1 VELRQYLRA
10 LKRHWWVV
18 GGVALVT
25 VLALSFVWQ
34 PKTVY
39 ETSGT
44 YVVRPRSAEAGET
57 VRATEA
63 LNRGVEINATYARIA
78 RSDAV
83 KERAQDRLAAQAL
96 PTDGLAVRSEVVAG
110 TNILEIG
117 ATGSDPDTVAAY
129 ATAIGEEAAAYLDDL
144 GEVYLLQELDPPG
157 DPDVV
162 ASNGTLTMV
171 VGVTFGLLAGAVL
184 AFAIEY
190 LREPALPDAHGM
202 WDRHTGVYSD
212 EYFLSRLRQE
222 LARCEV
228 PPELPSRPEALKPDG
243 ARPPMFTA
251 GLVTLSNGHAG
262 TDAAL
267 LPLERRDAGQA
278 LMARLRPQDIL
289 AYVGDDTFAVLLPD
303 LSADRT
309 DEILNGWGD
318 RLAGRAGAAPVTL
331 QATVRTC
338 ECNADGLAGDEEIVR
353 LACTR

>member
-1 VELRQYLRA
+1 MELRQYLRA
-10 LKRHWWVV
+10 LRRHWWAV

-25 VLALSFVWQ
+25 VIALSFLGE

-44 YVVRPRSAEAGET
+44 YVVRPRTGEAGET

-78 RSDAV
+78 RSIAV
-83 KERAQDRLAAQAL
+83 KERAKERLAAQGIS
-96 PTDGLAVRSEVVAG
+96 TEGLGVRSEVIAG

-117 ATGSDPDTVAAY
+117 ATGSDADTVAAY

-157 DPDVV
+157 DPEVV

-184 AFAIEY
+184 AFGIEY

-202 WDRHTGVYSD
+202 WDRHTGVYSG

-228 PPELPSRPEALKPDG
+228 PAELPSRPSSAPG
-243 ARPPMFTA
+243 CAHRPMFTA
-251 GLVTLSNGHAG
+251 GLVTLSNGHVG
-262 TDAAL
+262 KDAAL

-278 LMARLRPQDIL
+278 LMARLRPQDVL

-309 DEILNGWGD
+309 EEILDGWGD
-318 RLAGRAGAAPVTL
+318 RLAGKTGAAPAAL
-331 QATVRTC
+331 HATVRTC

-353 LACTR
+353 LACAR